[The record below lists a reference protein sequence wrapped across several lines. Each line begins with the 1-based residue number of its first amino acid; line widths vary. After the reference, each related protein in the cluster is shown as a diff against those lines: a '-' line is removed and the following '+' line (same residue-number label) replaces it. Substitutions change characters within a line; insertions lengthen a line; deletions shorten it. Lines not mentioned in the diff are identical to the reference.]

1 MLTPTNASPVL
12 PAQKYLGLATLLRLN
27 LAGTDLQPVLER
39 LIQQATD
46 DPNDSCSLMDAAVIF
61 QFHGNLELAL
71 NLQKEALSQRRLY
84 CLPAKKPVKLRL
96 LALMVPGEIMANV
109 PIECLLEDC
118 DVELNIHYAT
128 GAEVDPAE
136 IPEHDV
142 LFVAICETEASRPIL
157 QAWLPLLA
165 MWPRPVLN
173 NPLNIE
179 RVARD
184 TAAGLLS
191 ALPGVVMP
199 PTLRLSRRA
208 LSQMTV
214 SGVAT
219 NQLQP
224 GLAFPLIVRPV
235 DSHAGNDLYKVN
247 SPAEMIEKLGT
258 MPCDEFF
265 VSPFVDYRSSDG
277 QFRKYR
283 IILIQGQPFACHMGI
298 SSHWMIHYLNAGM
311 ADSAEKRAEEAAFM
325 ADFETGFATRHAV
338 ALAAINDGIGLDYL
352 GIDCAETSDGRLLV
366 FEVDHAMVVH
376 AMDPVDVYPYK
387 QPAMQ
392 KIFSAFRAM
401 LFKAAGKAAALAE

>member
-1 MLTPTNASPVL
+1 MITSTNALPIL
-12 PAQKYLGLATLLRLN
+12 PAAKYLGLATLLRLN
-27 LAGTDLQPVLER
+27 MAGTDLRPILEK

-46 DPNDSCSLMDAAVIF
+46 DPNDSCSLMDAALIF
-61 QFHGNLELAL
+61 QFHGNQELAL
-71 NLQKEALSQRRLY
+71 NLQKEALSLHRLY

-96 LALMVPGEIMANV
+96 LVLMVPGAINANV
-109 PIECLLEDC
+109 PIECLLEDS
-118 DVELNIHYAT
+118 DVELNIYYAT
-128 GAEVDPAE
+128 GTEIDPAE

-142 LFVAICETEASRPIL
+142 LFVAICETEANRPIL

-165 MWPRPVLN
+165 QWPRPVLI

-184 TAAGLLS
+184 TAADLLS
-191 ALPGVVMP
+191 ALPDVVMP
-199 PTLRLSRRA
+199 PTLRLSRSA
-208 LSQMTV
+208 LVQMTV
-214 SGVAT
+214 SCAAT
-219 NQLQP
+219 GQLQP
-224 GLAFPLIVRPV
+224 GLAFPLIVRPL
-235 DSHAGNDLYKVN
+235 DSHAGNDLYKVD

-258 MPCDEFF
+258 MPGGEFF
-265 VSPFVDYRSSDG
+265 VSPFVDYRSNDG

-311 ADSAEKRAEEAAFM
+311 ADSAEKRAEEALFM
-325 ADFETGFATRHAV
+325 ANFEAGFAQRHAN
-338 ALAAINDGIGLDYL
+338 ALAAINDRIGLDYL
-352 GIDCAETSDGRLLV
+352 GIDCAETSDGHLLI

-376 AMDPVDVYPYK
+376 AMDPVDVYSYK

-401 LFKAAGKAAALAE
+401 LFKAAGKTAALAE

>member
-1 MLTPTNASPVL
+1 MITSTNALPIL
-12 PAQKYLGLATLLRLN
+12 PAAKYLGLATLLRLN
-27 LAGTDLQPVLER
+27 MAGADLRPILEK

-46 DPNDSCSLMDAAVIF
+46 DPNDSCSLMDAALIF
-61 QFHGNLELAL
+61 QFHGNQELAL
-71 NLQKEALSQRRLY
+71 NLQKEALSLHRLY

-96 LALMVPGEIMANV
+96 LVLMVPGAINANV
-109 PIECLLEDC
+109 PIECLLEDS
-118 DVELNIHYAT
+118 DVELNIYYAT
-128 GAEVDPAE
+128 GTEIDPAE

-142 LFVAICETEASRPIL
+142 LFVAICETEANRPIL

-165 MWPRPVLN
+165 QWPRPVLI

-184 TAAGLLS
+184 TAADLLS
-191 ALPGVVMP
+191 ALPDVVMP
-199 PTLRLSRRA
+199 PTLRLSRSA
-208 LSQMTV
+208 LVQMTV
-214 SGVAT
+214 SCAAT
-219 NQLQP
+219 GQLQP
-224 GLAFPLIVRPV
+224 GLAFPLIVRPL
-235 DSHAGNDLYKVN
+235 DSHAGNDLYKVD

-258 MPCDEFF
+258 MPGGEFF
-265 VSPFVDYRSSDG
+265 VSPFVDYRSNDG

-311 ADSAEKRAEEAAFM
+311 ADSAEKRAEEALFM
-325 ADFETGFATRHAV
+325 ANFEAGFAKRHAN
-338 ALAAINDGIGLDYL
+338 ALAAINDRIGLDYL
-352 GIDCAETSDGRLLV
+352 GIDCAETSDGRLLI

-376 AMDPVDVYPYK
+376 AMDSVDLYPYK

-401 LFKAAGKAAALAE
+401 LFKAAGKTAVLAE